1 MLTSSLFAL
10 TASLATTSA
19 AALQGFNYG
28 STFTDG
34 SAKMESDYQSEF
46 TTAQNLVGTSGFT
59 SARLYT
65 MIQSGTTN
73 SPIQAIEAA
82 INTKTSLLLGLWA
95 SAGQADFNN
104 ELSALSQAISAHGS
118 ALGSAVIGISV
129 GSEDL
134 YRISPT
140 GIAGNDG
147 VGAGPDVITNFIGQ
161 VRTAIANTPLSGAP
175 VGHVDTWTAWVNSS
189 NDAVIAASDFIGMD
203 AYPYFQNTEDNSIET
218 GNVTFFEAYYNTT
231 AAAGSKPVWITE
243 TGWPVSGPTENL
255 AVPSIANAQTY
266 WDQVACTVLGKINT
280 FWYTLQDAAPS
291 TPSPSFGL
299 VGSTLSTTPLYNLTC
314 PAVGAAIS
322 SSSSASA
329 SSIATST
336 SATTSIASSQGAS
349 AIASK
354 QSGITSSA
362 GSGPIVISAES
373 SPASSAV
380 ESSTTVSAESSPA
393 SSIAEAS
400 TTVSASTMVTAVPVS
415 SIVYTT
421 EEITVT
427 SCGSSITNCP
437 AKVSTTMYA
446 VSTTVFTSSAT
457 SVAAASVVP
466 VSPPASSPIFAT
478 SISGTAPVSVPF
490 TFITTVV
497 SVAPGSS
504 TTEVMMTI
512 IAPSATGPGS
522 NATVSTGAII
532 TPASPSATIATAG
545 GSAVAAGSFVGT
557 IAMVLAVVAAL

>member
-1 MLTSSLFAL
+1 MLTSTLFAFA
-10 TASLATTSA
+10 ASLATTSA

-34 SAKMESDYQSEF
+34 SAKMLSDYQSEF

-65 MIQSGTTN
+65 MIQAGTTN
-73 SPIQAIEAA
+73 NPIEAIQAA

-118 ALGSAVIGISV
+118 AFGSAVIGISI

-147 VGAGPDVITNFIGQ
+147 IGAGPDVITNYISQ
-161 VRTAIANTPLSGAP
+161 VRAAIANTPLSGAP
-175 VGHVDTWTAWVNSS
+175 VGHVDTWTAWVNAS
-189 NDAVIAASDFIGMD
+189 NNAVIAASDFIGMD

-255 AVPSIANAQTY
+255 AVPSLANAQTY

-280 FWYTLQDAAPS
+280 FWYTLQDAAPV

-314 PAVGAAIS
+314 PAVGAAVSSS
-322 SSSSASA
+322 SSSSALST
-329 SSIATST
+329 ATSS

-354 QSGITSSA
+354 QSGVISSA

-380 ESSTTVSAESSPA
+380 V
-393 SSIAEAS
+393 AS
-400 TTVSASTMVTAVPVS
+400 TTLSASTMVTAIPVS

-427 SCGSSITNCP
+427 SCGSSITDCP
-437 AKVSTTMYA
+437 AKVSTTTYP
-446 VSTTVFTSSAT
+446 VSTTVFTSSTT

-466 VSPPASSPIFAT
+466 VSPPASSSVFAT
-478 SISGTAPVSVPF
+478 SVSGTAPVSVPF

-504 TTEVMMTI
+504 TTEVLMTS
-512 IAPSATGPGS
+512 IAATAAGQGT

-532 TPASPSATIATAG
+532 TPASPSATIATG
-545 GSAVAAGSFVGT
+545 SGSAVIARSVVGT
-557 IAMVLAVVAAL
+557 LALLLVVVVAL

>member
-10 TASLATTSA
+10 AASLATTSA

-65 MIQSGTTN
+65 MIQAGTTN
-73 SPIQAIEAA
+73 SPTQAIQAA

-95 SAGQADFNN
+95 SAGQADFTN
-104 ELSALSQAISAHGS
+104 ELSALSQAISNYGS
-118 ALGSAVIGISV
+118 AFGSAVIGISV

-147 VGAGPDVITNFIGQ
+147 VGAGPDVITNFISQ

-175 VGHVDTWTAWVNSS
+175 VGHVDTWTAWVNAS

-280 FWYTLQDAAPS
+280 FWYTLQDAAPT

-314 PAVGAAIS
+314 PAVGAVVS
-322 SSSSASA
+322 SSSSSSVASTTT
-329 SSIATST
+329 ATA
-336 SATTSIASSQGAS
+336 ATTSIASSQGAS

-354 QSGITSSA
+354 QSGLTSSA

-373 SPASSAV
+373 SVASSAV
-380 ESSTTVSAESSPA
+380 A
-393 SSIAEAS
+393 AS

-427 SCGSSITNCP
+427 SCASSITNCP
-437 AKVSTTMYA
+437 AKVSTTTYA
-446 VSTTVFTSSAT
+446 VSTTMFTSTAT

-466 VSPPASSPIFAT
+466 VSPPGSSSIFAT

-504 TTEVMMTI
+504 TTEVLMTTV
-512 IAPSATGPGS
+512 APIATGPGS
-522 NATVSTGAII
+522 NVTVSTGAIT
-532 TPASPSATIATAG
+532 TPTTPSATIATAG
-545 GSAVAAGSFVGT
+545 SSSVAAGSFAGIV
-557 IAMVLAVVAAL
+557 AMVLAVVAVL

>member
-1 MLTSSLFAL
+1 MLTSGLFAL
-10 TASLATTSA
+10 AASLATTSA

-34 SAKMESDYQSEF
+34 SAKMESDYQTDF

-65 MIQSGTTN
+65 MIQPSTTN
-73 SPIQAIEAA
+73 SPIQAIQAA

-104 ELSALSQAISAHGS
+104 ELSALSQAITTYGS
-118 ALGSAVIGISV
+118 AFGSAVIGISV

-147 VGAGPDVITNFIGQ
+147 VGAGPDVITNYISQ
-161 VRTAIANTPLSGAP
+161 VRKAIANTPLSGAP
-175 VGHVDTWTAWVNSS
+175 VGHVDTWTAWVNGS
-189 NDAVIAASDFIGMD
+189 NNAVIASSDFIGMD
-203 AYPYFQNTEDNSIET
+203 AYPYFQNTEDNSIQNS
-218 GNVTFFEAYYNTT
+218 NVTFFEAYYNTT

-255 AVPSIANAQTY
+255 AVPSTANAKTY
-266 WDQVACTVLGKINT
+266 WDEVACTVLGKINT
-280 FWYTLQDAAPS
+280 FWYTLQDAAPV

-299 VGSTLSTTPLYNLTC
+299 VGSTLSTTPLYDLTC
-314 PAVGAAIS
+314 PAAGAVVSSS
-322 SSSSASA
+322 SSSSAA
-329 SSIATST
+329 STATATS
-336 SATTSIASSQGAS
+336 STTSIASSQGAS
-349 AIASK
+349 AIASQ
-354 QSGITSSA
+354 QSGLVSSA

-373 SPASSAV
+373 SKASTAV
-380 ESSTTVSAESSPA
+380 A
-393 SSIAEAS
+393 AS
-400 TTVSASTMVTAVPVS
+400 TTVS
-415 SIVYTT
+415 TT
-421 EEITVT
+421 T
-427 SCGSSITNCP
+427 S
-437 AKVSTTMYA
+437 A

-457 SVAAASVVP
+457 SVAGASVVP
-466 VSPPASSPIFAT
+466 VSPPVSSSIVAA

-504 TTEVMMTI
+504 TTEVMMTAI
-512 IAPSATGPGS
+512 TPIATGTGS
-522 NATVSTGAII
+522 NATVTTGAVI
-532 TPASPSATIATAG
+532 TPASPSTTISTG
-545 GSAVAAGSFVGT
+545 GSSAVKVGSFGGIVALVFAAVAA
-557 IAMVLAVVAAL
+557 L

>member
-10 TASLATTSA
+10 AASLATTSA

-28 STFTDG
+28 TTFTDG

-65 MIQSGTTN
+65 MIQAGTTN
-73 SPIQAIEAA
+73 SPIQAIQAA

-104 ELSALSQAISAHGS
+104 ELSALSQAISTYGS
-118 ALGSAVIGISV
+118 AFGSAVIGISV

-147 VGAGPDVITNFIGQ
+147 VGAGPDVITNFISQ
-161 VRTAIANTPLSGAP
+161 VRKAIANTPLSGAP
-175 VGHVDTWTAWVNSS
+175 VGHVDTWTAWVNGS
-189 NDAVIAASDFIGMD
+189 NNAVIAASDFIGMD

-280 FWYTLQDAAPS
+280 FWYTLQDAAPT

-314 PAVGAAIS
+314 PAVGAVVS
-322 SSSSASA
+322 SSSSSSVASTA
-329 SSIATST
+329 AAT
-336 SATTSIASSQGAS
+336 SATTTSLASSQGAS
-349 AIASK
+349 AIASQ
-354 QSGITSSA
+354 QSGLTSSA

-373 SPASSAV
+373 SAASSAV
-380 ESSTTVSAESSPA
+380 A
-393 SSIAEAS
+393 AS
-400 TTVSASTMVTAVPVS
+400 TTISASTMVTAVPVS
-415 SIVYTT
+415 SMVYTT

-427 SCGSSITNCP
+427 SCASSITNCP
-437 AKVSTTMYA
+437 AKVSTTTYA

-466 VSPPASSPIFAT
+466 VSPPASSSIFAT
-478 SISGTAPVSVPF
+478 SVSGTAPVSVPF

-504 TTEVMMTI
+504 TTEVLMTTV
-512 IAPSATGPGS
+512 APIATGPGT
-522 NATVSTGAII
+522 NVTVSTGAII

-545 GSAVAAGSFVGT
+545 GSAVTAGSFAGIV
-557 IAMVLAVVAAL
+557 AMVLAVVAAL

>member
-10 TASLATTSA
+10 AASLATTSA
-19 AALQGFNYG
+19 AALRGFNYG

-34 SAKMESDYQSEF
+34 SAKMESDYQSDF

-73 SPIQAIEAA
+73 SPIQAIQAA
-82 INTKTSLLLGLWA
+82 INTKTSLLLGMWA

-104 ELSALSQAISAHGS
+104 ELSALSQAISTYGS
-118 ALGSAVIGISV
+118 AFGSAVIGISV

-147 VGAGPDVITNFIGQ
+147 VGAGPDVITSFIGQ

-314 PAVGAAIS
+314 PAVAAAIS
-322 SSSSASA
+322 SSSSSSA
-329 SSIATST
+329 SSLATST
-336 SATTSIASSQGAS
+336 LATTSVASSQGAS
-349 AIASK
+349 AIASR
-354 QSGITSSA
+354 QSGLTSSA

-380 ESSTTVSAESSPA
+380 A
-393 SSIAEAS
+393 AS
-400 TTVSASTMVTAVPVS
+400 TTISASTMVTALPVS

-437 AKVSTTMYA
+437 AKISTTMYA

-466 VSPPASSPIFAT
+466 VSPPASSSIFAT
-478 SISGTAPVSVPF
+478 SVFGTAPVSVPF
-490 TFITTVV
+490 SFITTVV

-504 TTEVMMTI
+504 TTEVLMTT
-512 IAPSATGPGS
+512 IAPTATGPGS
-522 NATVSTGAII
+522 NVTVSTGAII

-545 GSAVAAGSFVGT
+545 GSAVTAGSIVGT
-557 IAMVLAVVAAL
+557 IAMILAVVAAV

>member
-10 TASLATTSA
+10 AASLATTSA

-34 SAKMESDYQSEF
+34 SAKMTSDYQSEF

-189 NDAVIAASDFIGMD
+189 NNAVIAASDFIGMD

-322 SSSSASA
+322 SSSSSSA

-349 AIASK
+349 AIASIE
-354 QSGITSSA
+354 SGVTSSA

-380 ESSTTVSAESSPA
+380 
-393 SSIAEAS
+393 EAS

-427 SCGSSITNCP
+427 SCASSITNCP

-446 VSTTVFTSSAT
+446 VSTTVFTSTAT

-466 VSPPASSPIFAT
+466 VSPPASSPVFAT
-478 SISGTAPVSVPF
+478 SVSGTAPVSVPF

-512 IAPSATGPGS
+512 IAPTATGPGS

-545 GSAVAAGSFVGT
+545 GSAVTAGSFFGT
-557 IAMVLAVVAAL
+557 IAIVLAVVMAL

>member
-10 TASLATTSA
+10 AVSLATTSA

-34 SAKMESDYQSEF
+34 SPKMESDYQSEF

-65 MIQSGTTN
+65 MIVSQMSYISHWVRADTFQQAGTTN
-73 SPIQAIEAA
+73 SPIEAIQAA

-104 ELSALSQAISAHGS
+104 ELSALSQAISMHGS
-118 ALGSAVIGISV
+118 AFGSAVIGISV

-147 VGAGPDVITNFIGQ
+147 IGAGPDVITNFIGQ

-231 AAAGSKPVWITE
+231 AAVGSKPVWITE

-322 SSSSASA
+322 SSSSSAA
-329 SSIATST
+329 SSAAATS

-354 QSGITSSA
+354 ESGLTSSA

-373 SPASSAV
+373 SPASSVVA
-380 ESSTTVSAESSPA
+380 
-393 SSIAEAS
+393 AS
-400 TTVSASTMVTAVPVS
+400 TTLSASTMVTAVPVS

-466 VSPPASSPIFAT
+466 VSPPASSSIVAT
-478 SISGTAPVSVPF
+478 SVSGLAPGSVPF

-504 TTEVMMTI
+504 TTEVLMTTV
-512 IAPSATGPGS
+512 APIVTGPGS
-522 NATVSTGAII
+522 NATVSTGGII
-532 TPASPSATIATAG
+532 TPASPSATIAVGG
-545 GSAVAAGSFVGT
+545 GSVVTVRSIAGT
-557 IAMVLAVVAAL
+557 IAVLFAVVAAL